1 MKTKQLFK
9 LLPIAAALA
18 TLAVPAQAANWGA
31 WSNNTN
37 LRSPH
42 FRQALQ
48 NMAAQANT
56 QMVNA
61 AFNAP
66 QAATAP
72 AANATTNTLPST
84 NVQLSD
90 ATTLLSVTRGQMLDP
105 ATGLPTGA
113 IGGTGV
119 DGAAA
124 LAALGGT
131 GGGSTAATITL
142 PGAATITLPSDMVY
156 TYQSNLSSSS
166 GVSPSEMTNSHIT
179 MICPD
184 PSTCVVL
191 NRAANYMHTTR
202 AGQAWGT
209 WAGAVNATYAIYTR
223 QAGSAQLNFSQNM
236 PSAIYQYA
244 VGPEFTGTLPTT
256 GTFNYTYLGGVI
268 SDQLTGVAGTIS
280 SASLTANFTAG
291 TVQNTL
297 NATVAGTN
305 YVVTTPATAI
315 TVNVA
320 LNTGATCTPAC
331 VATTNTVFNN
341 AAGAGAIVTTTINN
355 TDVTAQTVFLR

>member
-9 LLPIAAALA
+9 LLPIVATLA

-37 LRSPH
+37 LRSAH
-42 FRQALQ
+42 FRQSLQ
-48 NMAAQANT
+48 NMSMQANT

-72 AANATTNTLPST
+72 TANATTNTLPST

-90 ATTLLSVTRGQMLDP
+90 ATTLLSVTSGQSLDP
-105 ATGLPTGA
+105 ASGLPTGA
-113 IGGTGV
+113 IGG
-119 DGAAA
+119 A
-124 LAALGGT
+124 LTTRLMQLGGAGGGA
-131 GGGSTAATITL
+131 GGGSTAASITL
-142 PGAATITLPSDMVY
+142 PGDVAY
-156 TYQSNLSSSS
+156 TYNGSFSS
-166 GVSPSEMTNSHIT
+166 GTGVSAAEIATGRIT
-179 MICPD
+179 MECPD
-184 PSTCVVL
+184 PYYCFVK
-191 NRAANYMHTTR
+191 NPAATFVNTGSDAAT
-202 AGQAWGT
+202 QQVWGI
-209 WAGAVNATYAIYTR
+209 WQGAVNATYAAYLKNQTP
-223 QAGSAQLNFSQNM
+223 GSAQLQFSLNI
-236 PSAIYQYA
+236 PSAIHQYA

-268 SDQLTGVAGTIS
+268 SDQLTGVAGTIN

-297 NATVAGTN
+297 NATVAGTT
-305 YVVTTPATAI
+305 YAVATPATAI
-315 TVNVA
+315 TVNTT
-320 LNTGATCTPAC
+320 LITGATSCTPGCAA
-331 VATTNTVFNN
+331 ATQTVFNG

-355 TDVTAQTVFLR
+355 TDVTAQAVFKR